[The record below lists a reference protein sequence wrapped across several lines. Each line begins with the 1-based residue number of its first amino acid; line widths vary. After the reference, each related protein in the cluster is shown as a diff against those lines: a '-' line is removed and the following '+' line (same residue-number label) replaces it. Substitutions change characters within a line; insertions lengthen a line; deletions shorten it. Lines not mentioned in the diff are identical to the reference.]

1 MMTHY
6 DETLPKF
13 AALVRDALGVN
24 ELFDQVFLRDATGRL
39 TYVVRSQLTPN
50 AANLIREGAEALAP
64 WVDPTTPLA
73 TPDDLFDPDLGGP
86 EPGFP
91 EFIVS
96 ESFTGYV
103 RLVERR
109 LVGQDWLRP
118 PQDPVPGLPPIVVF
132 ASHKGGVGRSTALA
146 VSAAA
151 LSHAGFNIL
160 VVDMDLEAPGLGS
173 MLLADLPD
181 YGTLDYFVETSV
193 GDVDQN
199 FVTGLVI
206 ASSLAE
212 GGQIHVA
219 PAVGRMSDANP
230 QNVLGKIARA
240 YVERVDEDGR
250 TISFLDRT
258 RALVTRL
265 CAANRYDAVFVDARA
280 GLNEATAAAILGL
293 GAEILLFGV
302 DTPQTFAGYRY
313 FLAHLQRFR
322 PEASGDND
330 WRYRLRMVQARAQ
343 AGPTSEA
350 TFRTHTFEMFSD
362 TIYDEEEGIEEEAFN
377 FDYDDVNA
385 PHYAWPI
392 ADDANYAEFN
402 PLIRGDQLAQHL
414 YDRTFGRFISNLREK
429 IGLTS

>member
-1 MMTHY
+1 M
-6 DETLPKF
+6 F
-13 AALVRDALGVN
+13 AEVVSKALRAE
-24 ELFDQVFLRDATGRL
+24 ELFDQVFLRDASGRL
-39 TYVVRSQLTPN
+39 TYVVRSALSSE
-50 AANLIREGAEALAP
+50 ARDAIRAGAEGLAP
-64 WVDPTTPLA
+64 WVDTEMPLA
-73 TPDDLFDPDLGGP
+73 TPEELFDAELGDDL
-86 EPGFP
+86 PGFP
-91 EFIVS
+91 EFIKS
-96 ESFTGYV
+96 DAFTGYV

-118 PQDPVPGLPPIVVF
+118 PQDPIAGVPPITVF

-151 LSHAGFNIL
+151 LSKAGYNVL
-160 VVDMDLEAPGLGS
+160 VVDLDLEAPGLGA
-173 MLLADLPD
+173 MLLEKLPA
-181 YGTLDYFVETSV
+181 YGTLDYFVET
-193 GDVDQN
+193 GLGEVDDA
-199 FVTGLVI
+199 FIGEVV
-206 ASSLAE
+206 ASSELAE

-219 PAVGRMSDANP
+219 PAVGAKSDANP

-240 YVERVDEDGR
+240 YIERVDDSGR
-250 TISFLDRT
+250 AITFLDRT
-258 RALVTRL
+258 RKLVTRL
-265 CAANRYDAVFVDARA
+265 CALNRYDAVFIDARA

-322 PEASGDND
+322 PEASDEND

-343 AGPTSEA
+343 ANTTSEPN
-350 TFRTHTFEMFSD
+350 FRTHAFDMFSD
-362 TIYDEEEGIEEEAFN
+362 TVYDEEEGIEEEAFN

-392 ADDANYAEFN
+392 AEDPNYSEFD
-402 PLIRGDQLAQHL
+402 PFARGEQLAEHTF
-414 YDRTFGRFISNLREK
+414 DRAFGRFIRNLRDM